1 MTLNRNI
8 LQDKGIPRPIQIR
21 VCYSALLPIYD
32 IVLKWSLENYE
43 VIHFFVSTSKTIY
56 DRQIETIVLILQYS
70 VIVL

>member
-1 MTLNRNI
+1 MTLDRNI
-8 LQDKGIPRPIQIR
+8 LQDKGIPSPIQIR
-21 VCYSALLPIYD
+21 ECYSALVPIYD